1 VSSESNIQFEFRGEG
16 ITYSLPDKYMHLWFT
31 WIDGARIYTKTIN
44 KWEGGLLLTRDEKK
58 KVFNEVLRFVEQK
71 AEKPIIVID
80 KDDPS
85 RGLWEELCSASQPLI
100 KSIEYTSREVQYQ
113 SQRKMYLDFIKA
125 GKKVV
130 IDGVEISNVKDLN
143 AIMKRHR

>member
-1 VSSESNIQFEFRGEG
+1 
-16 ITYSLPDKYMHLWFT
+16 MHLWFT
-31 WIDGARIYTKTIN
+31 WIDGARIYTNTID
-44 KWEGGLLLTRDEKK
+44 KWEGGSILTIDEKER
-58 KVFNEVLRFVEQK
+58 VFNEVLQFVVQK
-71 AEKPIIVID
+71 AEIPIIVID
-80 KDDPS
+80 RDDPS
-85 RGLWEELCSASQPLI
+85 KGLWEELCSANQPLI